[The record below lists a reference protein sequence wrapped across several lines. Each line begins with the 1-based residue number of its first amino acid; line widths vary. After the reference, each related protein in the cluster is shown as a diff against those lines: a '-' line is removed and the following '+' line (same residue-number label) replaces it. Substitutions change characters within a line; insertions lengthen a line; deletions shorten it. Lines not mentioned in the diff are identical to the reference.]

1 MQSLRREVQVRTPD
15 IAQVRTP
22 GTVQVTTSDIYPVNI
37 FPTHGGFHYGY

>member
-1 MQSLRREVQVRTPD
+1 MQSLRREVQATTPG

-22 GTVQVTTSDIYPVNI
+22 GIAQVTTSDIYPVNI

>member
-1 MQSLRREVQVRTPD
+1 MQSLRREVQATTPD

-37 FPTHGGFHYGY
+37 FYS